1 MLKWCKENEKE
12 SNGVLADTEV
22 FVTVEPCIMCAGALH
37 RLHLRQLTYGCQND
51 RFGGCGTVLD
61 TGILADNPCKVVGG
75 VRSQE
80 AMQLLKDFYKGT
92 NPNAP
97 VPNIKKKSGR
107 NTDDAS

>member
-1 MLKWCKENEKE
+1 ME
-12 SNGVLADTEV
+12 SSAVLADTEV
-22 FVTVEPCIMCAGALH
+22 YVTVEPCIMCAGALH
-37 RLHLRQLTYGCQND
+37 NLHLKQLTYGCQND

-61 TGILADNPCKVVGG
+61 TGLLADNPCKVVGG

-97 VPNIKKKSGR
+97 VPNVKKKSGR
-107 NTDDAS
+107 NAEST

>member
-1 MLKWCKENEKE
+1 ML
-12 SNGVLADTEV
+12 SNTEV

-37 RLHLRQLTYGCQND
+37 NLHLKQVTYGCQND

-61 TGILADNPCKVVGG
+61 AGLLAENPCKIIGG
-75 VRSQE
+75 VRAEE

-97 VPNIKKKSGR
+97 VPNVKKKSGR
-107 NTDDAS
+107 KSDTAAP

>member
-1 MLKWCKENEKE
+1 MNKKE
-12 SNGVLADTEV
+12 SKDVFSETEA

-37 RLHLRQLTYGCQND
+37 NLHLKRVSYGCRND

-61 TGILADNPCKVVGG
+61 ASLLAANPCEMVGG
-75 VRSQE
+75 IREEE

-97 VPNIKKKSGR
+97 VPNIKKKTGR
-107 NTDDAS
+107 KDADVPNVAS

>member
-1 MLKWCKENEKE
+1 MLANT
-12 SNGVLADTEV
+12 NV

-37 RLHLRQLTYGCQND
+37 NLHLKQVTYGCQND

-61 TGILADNPCKVVGG
+61 AGLLADNPCKIIGG
-75 VRSQE
+75 IQSDE

-97 VPNIKKKSGR
+97 IPNVKKKAGR
-107 NTDDAS
+107 KTDGDS